1 MQAQAYALQQSGQGD
16 QPCVHLTAADG
27 ATAVVYLQGATV
39 TSWVPAGGAE
49 RLFLSSSAH
58 FRPGSAIRGGIPVC
72 WPQFNTLGPLG
83 RHGFARTS
91 RWAYEGLS
99 WDAQAVTGYFA
110 LNASE
115 ETLAQWPAPFALVLE
130 VTLGGPM
137 LRVAVRVV
145 NSGAQPLQFTGAL
158 HSYLR
163 VGALADASVEGLG
176 GAQYIDKNA
185 DNVQQAQADALLRFR
200 QPEDRVYAAAPDAA
214 LLREGARVLR
224 VEKHGW
230 PDVVVWNPGETGA
243 SIADLEE
250 GGWLRFVC
258 IEAAAVTEPV
268 IVAPGGSWVGA
279 QTLTVADETT

>member
-1 MQAQAYALQQSGQGD
+1 MQARAYALQQPGQGGL
-16 QPCVHLTAADG
+16 PCVRLTAADG
-27 ATAVVYLQGATV
+27 ATAVVYLHGATV

-49 RLFLSSSAH
+49 RLFVSSSAH
-58 FRPGSAIRGGIPVC
+58 YRAGSAIRGGIPVC

-91 RWAYEGLS
+91 RWEYEGLS

-115 ETLAQWPAPFALVLE
+115 ETRAQWPASFALVLE
-130 VTLGGPM
+130 VTLGGPA

-145 NSGAQPLQFTGAL
+145 NPGEQPLEFTGAL

-163 VGALADASVEGLG
+163 TGALADVAVEGLG
-176 GAQYIDKNA
+176 GAHFIDKNA
-185 DNVQQAQADALLRFR
+185 GNVQQAQAEAALRFR
-200 QPEDRVYAAAPDAA
+200 QPEDRVYAAAPDAV
-214 LLREGARVLR
+214 LLREGARALR
-224 VEKHGW
+224 VEKQGW

-243 SIADLEE
+243 GIADLEE

-258 IEAAAVTEPV
+258 IEAAAVVAPV
-268 IVAPGGSWVGA
+268 TVAPGESWVGA